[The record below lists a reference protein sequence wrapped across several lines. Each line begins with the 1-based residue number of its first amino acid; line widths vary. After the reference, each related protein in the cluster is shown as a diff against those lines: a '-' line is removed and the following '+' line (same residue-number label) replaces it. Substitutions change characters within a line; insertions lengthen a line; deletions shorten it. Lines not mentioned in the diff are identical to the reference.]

1 MIVESYENNYEF
13 VISKK
18 VEYLPLFKRGMFG
31 FFVWDFIREKS
42 GCRSPPLINLFFKNF
57 KLIGGRKMA
66 KLPKRNKS
74 KDNPYILDFDE
85 ENKMYTV
92 EFVDNQKVIH
102 NVEISIEIYEA
113 FDKFEL
119 EDVSQIHKYRRH
131 IEHSEIYEDTLNARA
146 LNKTLSV
153 DEIVEKKIIIEELKN
168 AIQELPDI
176 QRNRLKKYYF
186 DNKTF
191 EEIAKEE
198 KCTKRAV
205 KFSVDIAIDK
215 ISKKLKK

>member
-1 MIVESYENNYEF
+1 
-13 VISKK
+13 
-18 VEYLPLFKRGMFG
+18 
-31 FFVWDFIREKS
+31 
-42 GCRSPPLINLFFKNF
+42 
-57 KLIGGRKMA
+57 MA
-66 KLPKRNKS
+66 KVPKRNKS
-74 KDNPYILDFDE
+74 DDNPYTLDFNE
-85 ENKMYTV
+85 KNKVYTV
-92 EFVDNQKVIH
+92 EFVDNQRVIH
-102 NVEISIEIYEA
+102 NIEISIEIYEA

-119 EDVSQIHKYRRH
+119 EDVSQIHKYQRH
-131 IEHSEIYEDTLNARA
+131 IEHSEIYEDTLNSRA
-146 LNKTLSV
+146 IKKSLGV
-153 DEIVEKKIIIEELKN
+153 DEIVEKKIIIEELKT

-205 KFSVDIAIDK
+205 KFSVDIAIEK